1 MKTANVS
8 FGKVIALSGKEAK
21 LKRVNEKIAYKK
33 QIGQVVSR
41 DVTHEYVNAPST
53 GSLALAAQRGDR
65 VEIYITGDDVK
76 KFGKQDG
83 WKTMD
88 DVLSHLS
95 AYYDVAKLS
104 ITEAVDKIF
113 KG

>member
-8 FGKVIALSGKEAK
+8 FGRVVALSGKSPK
-21 LKRVNEKIAYKK
+21 LKKINDKISQKK
-33 QIGQVVSR
+33 QNGFVVSR
-41 DVTHEYVNAPST
+41 DVTHEYVNAPAT
-53 GSLALAAQRGDR
+53 GALAIAAQRGDK
-65 VEIYITGDDVK
+65 VEIYITGEDVK

-95 AYYDVAKLS
+95 AYYDATKLS
-104 ITEAVDKIF
+104 IAEAADKIF

>member
-1 MKTANVS
+1 MKTADVS
-8 FGKVIALSGKEAK
+8 FGKVVALSGKSAK
-21 LKRVNEKIAYKK
+21 LKKVNDKLAYKK
-33 QIGQVVSR
+33 QNGFVVSR
-41 DVTHEYVNAPST
+41 DVTHEYVNAPAT
-53 GSLALAAQRGDR
+53 GTLAIAAQRGDKI
-65 VEIYITGDDVK
+65 EIYITGDDVN

-104 ITEAVDKIF
+104 IAEAVDKIF

>member
-1 MKTANVS
+1 
-8 FGKVIALSGKEAK
+8 
-21 LKRVNEKIAYKK
+21 
-33 QIGQVVSR
+33 
-41 DVTHEYVNAPST
+41 
-53 GSLALAAQRGDR
+53 
-65 VEIYITGDDVK
+65 
-76 KFGKQDG
+76 
-83 WKTMD
+83 MD